1 MKKFLYIV
9 VFLILVIC
17 GYLAYISIFNS
28 ESVAEVPNK
37 KVWTAIGF
45 EPGFI
50 LEIEGKESNDKYAT
64 MTYPTKLIFQND
76 GQVDGV
82 LQSVN
87 NNEFTGSLLVGGDA
101 AVPVNIKFLSE
112 KCIKAS
118 GESSDYAVK
127 IDFAETV
134 YKGCALKFK

>member
-50 LEIEGKESNDKYAT
+50 LEINKDNQG
-64 MTYPTKLIFQND
+64 YPTRLIFQND

-87 NNEFTGSLLVGGDA
+87 KDEFTGSLLVGGDA

-112 KCIKAS
+112 KCIKAN